1 MTQNTKNTLALTALL
16 AAVAVMTA
24 CGDASTDQGKT
35 TDAVT
40 TTPSVIETE
49 TMDDRLPST
58 LPSDLDLGGETINVW
73 YFTKNSD
80 AAERFLDLQGD
91 AEGDIVEVALYDRN
105 VAIEEQLNIT
115 FNYVDPGIESGN
127 VGTEVRKLL
136 MAADTTY
143 DLYSLI
149 QWNSTALALEHCFLN
164 VTDLPHLDLGQPWWS
179 KSYMEALSIGHNNV
193 FFLAGDISIDMIR
206 TIAAMYFNKNIFQNI
221 YDSSDILYEE
231 VLNGTWTFDK
241 MLTYAE
247 SAYQDVNG
255 DSKVNKDDIYGLI
268 TNSFNNM
275 DAFTFG
281 MGATLTRRD
290 ADNMPYMTVGEEHNV
305 NLYNKLY
312 TMIAETPS
320 CVMNSDGANPT
331 LDNVQYFASGN
342 ALFLPGFLYTSE
354 NLRAMDND
362 YGIIPFPKYDE
373 QQENYYSTVHDIA
386 TLFCLPTTCT
396 KIDAV
401 CATLEAMAYYSYY
414 EVTPIY
420 YETALKTKYTR
431 DDLSSQII
439 DIIHDTSMTDIAY
452 GYSSSFNNMGQ
463 IMRSL
468 AVNKT
473 KDYASYYAKQEK
485 ATVKACE
492 KFITKFEESAE

>member
-1 MTQNTKNTLALTALL
+1 MTLKNKNALALTALL

-24 CGDASTDQGKT
+24 CGDASTDDGT
-35 TDAVT
+35 VT
-40 TTPSVIETE
+40 TEPTTSTVTETE
-49 TMDDRLPST
+49 TEDDRLPST
-58 LPSDLDLGGETINVW
+58 LPSDLDLGGEQINVW

-80 AAERFLDLQGD
+80 AAERFLDLWGD
-91 AEGDIVEVALYDRN
+91 AEGDIVEVSLHDRN
-105 VAIEEQLNIT
+105 VAIEEQLNMK
-115 FNYVDPGIESGN
+115 FNYVDPGVESGN
-127 VGTEVRKLL
+127 VGTEVRKIL

-149 QWNSTALALEHCFLN
+149 QWNSSALALEHCFLN

-179 KSYMEALSIGHNNV
+179 QQYMDALSIGHNNV
-193 FFLAGDISIDMIR
+193 FFLAGDISLDMIR

-221 YDSSDILYEE
+221 YDSSDVLYEE

-247 SAYQDVNG
+247 SAYKDVNG
-255 DSKVNKDDIYGLI
+255 DGKVNTDDIYGLI
-268 TNSFNNM
+268 TNSFNNI

-281 MGATLTRRD
+281 MGAVLSRRD
-290 ADNMPYMTVGEEHNV
+290 ENNMPYITVGEEHNV
-305 NLYNKLY
+305 NVYDKTYN
-312 TMIAETPS
+312 MIAEIPA
-320 CVMNSDGANPT
+320 CVMNKEGSNPT

-354 NLRAMDND
+354 NLRDMTND

-373 QQENYYSTVHDIA
+373 QQEEYFSTVHDIA

-414 EVTPIY
+414 EVTPVY

-439 DIIHDTSMTDIAY
+439 DIIHDTSMTDLAY
-452 GYSSSFNNMGQ
+452 AYSGSMNGMGM
-463 IMRSL
+463 IMREL
-468 AVNKT
+468 AANKT
-473 KDYASYYAKQEK
+473 KDYASYYAKREK
-485 ATVKACE
+485 GTLKALE
-492 KFITKFEESAE
+492 KFITNFEESAE